1 MKEFAV
7 KGRIWITSE
16 KEPLIGSGKIE
27 LICKIKETGSLRK
40 AAEEMKMGYR
50 KAWFSLNQINNL
62 ADEPMVILKRG
73 GKNGGEAIITA
84 YGEKIIAFYKR
95 IQEEFDEFL
104 RLKTEQVTNRS
115 F

>member
-1 MKEFAV
+1 MKDFAV
-7 KGRIWITSE
+7 KGRIWITSD

-50 KAWFSLNQINNL
+50 KAWFSLNQVNNL
-62 ADEPMVILKRG
+62 ADEPLVILKRG
-73 GKNGGEAIITA
+73 GKNGGEAIITD
-84 YGEKIIAFYKR
+84 YGEKLIGFYKKL
-95 IQEEFDEFL
+95 QEDFDGFL
-104 RLKTEQVTNRS
+104 KLKSEQVSNRD